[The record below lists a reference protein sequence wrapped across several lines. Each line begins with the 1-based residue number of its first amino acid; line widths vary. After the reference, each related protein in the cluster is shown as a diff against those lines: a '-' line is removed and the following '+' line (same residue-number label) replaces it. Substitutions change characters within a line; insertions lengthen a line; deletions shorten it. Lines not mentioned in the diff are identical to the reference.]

1 MSKFLA
7 PDYESLVPYT
17 PGEQL
22 NYKVIKL
29 NTNESPFPPSP
40 KVKEAVSG
48 ELIDRLRLYSDPEVK
63 QLRKAIADEFGLDAE
78 NVFVGN
84 GSDDVLAFSIMGFC
98 GRGGEMCC
106 PDISYGFYPVY
117 ADIFGVNLEEIPL
130 EDDFSIDAKKYCNK
144 GKTVV
149 IANPNAPTGLALSQD
164 DVEMII
170 ASNPDNVVIID
181 EAYMDFC
188 KTSCVDLVRKYSN
201 LLVCR
206 TFSKSHSL
214 AGMRVGYGL
223 AQKEL
228 IDDLNK
234 LKFSFNP
241 YNMNSVAIAAASA
254 AIADNDYYSKNTDK
268 IIETRE
274 KTKAELAAIGFEGTD
289 SKSNFLFEKH
299 KTIPAET
306 LYKELRKKGI
316 LVRYFSKPRISDY
329 LRITVG
335 SQEEMD
341 ALISAL
347 KEIIKELS

>member
-7 PDYESLVPYT
+7 PDYQALVPYT

-48 ELIDRLRLYSDPEVK
+48 ELIDSLRLYSDPEVK
-63 QLRKAIADEFGLDAE
+63 QLRRAIAGEFGLNAE

-130 EDDFSIDAKKYCNK
+130 ENDLRIDAKKYCNK

-149 IANPNAPTGLALSQD
+149 IANPNAPTGLALSPD
-164 DVEMII
+164 DIEMVI
-170 ASNPDNVVIID
+170 ASNPGNVVIID

-188 KTSCVDLVRKYSN
+188 KTSCVGLVNKYSN

-254 AIADNDYYSKNTDK
+254 AIADNEYYSNNTDK
-268 IIETRE
+268 IIEIRE
-274 KTKAELAAIGFEGTD
+274 NTKKQLASIGFTGTD
-289 SKSNFLFEKH
+289 SKSNFLFVRH
-299 KTIPAET
+299 SAIPAER
-306 LYKELRKKGI
+306 LYTELRKKGI

-335 SQEEMD
+335 ARDEMD
-341 ALISAL
+341 ALVSAL